1 MHVWMLSHYRRSTE
15 HFTQIREQ
23 SVHPCRARRV
33 FMTGFVTKDKLDNAA
48 AAAVRAGVI
57 GNPLAAL
64 AHHSVGISI
73 ND

>member
-23 SVHPCRARRV
+23 SVRARRV